1 MCLDGNIYR
10 YDRRLHHIRNIL
22 ATDLT
27 LVGIIHTHDLEATG
41 KRGVVLRLLP
51 KPGGLGVIDRISLVR
66 RHLAVEYLR
75 LQSVEIIKQLIHIA
89 CGVYLSAGGGHRM
102 TEAVRG
108 PGGDEILYPRHK
120 GLQRLEA
127 RIGFRYADHLRYR
140 YYGGAANGCG
150 QRCAALIGNLKI
162 ILVIVILKTVISCG
176 IKRLC
181 TKHLEHHERVGLVTS
196 ESGGFQV
203 LTPLGMVEI
212 TVVLVLKALCE
223 ADKLLLHILGISRD
237 GIGVTGKES
246 VLADTAKYL
255 GGGLDIG
262 QECIVISC
270 TL

>member
-1 MCLDGNIYR
+1 MTK
-10 YDRRLHHIRNIL
+10 
-22 ATDLT
+22 A
-27 LVGIIHTHDLEATG
+27 VG
-41 KRGVVLRLLP
+41 
-51 KPGGLGVIDRISLVR
+51 
-66 RHLAVEYLR
+66 
-75 LQSVEIIKQLIHIA
+75 
-89 CGVYLSAGGGHRM
+89 
-102 TEAVRG
+102 G

-127 RIGFRYADHLRYR
+127 RIGLRYADHLRYR

-150 QRCAALIGNLKI
+150 QRSVTSVRYLKI
-162 ILVIVILKTVISCG
+162 ILVKVILQAIVSRG
-176 IKRLC
+176 IQRLC
-181 TKHLEHHERVGLVTS
+181 TKHLEYHEGVGLVTT

-246 VLADTAKYL
+246 VLTDTAKYL

-262 QECIVISC
+262 QERIVISC